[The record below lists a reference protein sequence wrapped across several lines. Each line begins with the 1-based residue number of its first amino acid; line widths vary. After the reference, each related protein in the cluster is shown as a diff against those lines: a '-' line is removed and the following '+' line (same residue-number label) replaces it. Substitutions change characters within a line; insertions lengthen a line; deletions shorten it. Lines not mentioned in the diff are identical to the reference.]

1 MFRNLDREKG
11 KKIDALLDTKVKVR
25 KFVSRKEADA
35 IKKALGNTEK
45 LEKAE
50 KDSDNTSKIL
60 KRLDR
65 FDFKRGE

>member
-1 MFRNLDREKG
+1 MFRNMDREKG

-45 LEKAE
+45 LEKTE